1 MYEGNK
7 KYAMR
12 GTNKSLIGIDENE
25 KKSYIGGEYKLDE
38 EFNKSKKVFKDFAVN
53 LWNKNILETWGN

>member
-1 MYEGNK
+1 MRSINK
-7 KYAMR
+7 V
-12 GTNKSLIGIDENE
+12 SIGIDENG
-25 KKSYIGGEYKLDE
+25 KNSYMGGEYKFDE